1 MIEILQTAPL
11 WVTLPVLAGAAFVQ
25 NMAFT
30 AVSRSRNSADVAY
43 HRRCSWAS
51 NGVWFVIQVGLFG
64 VLFQALTTGSFLK
77 IAAVGVVYVL
87 ATTEGSCFMMARLLR
102 RESDKQRPGATARP

>member
-1 MIEILQTAPL
+1 MIEAITSAPL
-11 WVTLPVLAGAAFVQ
+11 WVTLPILAAAAFVQ

-43 HRRCSWAS
+43 HRRCAWAS

-64 VLFQALTTGSFLK
+64 VLFQALTTGSLFK

-87 ATTEGSCFMMARLLR
+87 ATTEGSCYMMERLLR
-102 RESDKQRPGATARP
+102 KESEKQRPGASPT

>member
-1 MIEILQTAPL
+1 MPDLASLPL
-11 WVTLPVLAGAAFVQ
+11 YVLLPVLAVVAFVQ

-43 HRRCSWAS
+43 HRRCAWAS
-51 NGVWFVIQVGLFG
+51 NGVWFVTQVAIFG

-77 IAAVGVVYVL
+77 VALVGIVYVL
-87 ATTEGSCFMMARLLR
+87 ATTEGSAFMMARLLKSETGKR
-102 RESDKQRPGATARP
+102 QVGAR

>member
-1 MIEILQTAPL
+1 MIETITAAPL
-11 WVTLPVLAGAAFVQ
+11 WATLPVLAAAAFVQ

-43 HRRCSWAS
+43 HRRCAWAS

-64 VLFQALTTGSFLK
+64 VLFQALTTGSLAK
-77 IAAVGVVYVL
+77 IAAVGVVYVF
-87 ATTEGSCFMMARLLR
+87 ATTEGSCFMMARLLK
-102 RESDKQRPGATARP
+102 RETEKQRPGASA

>member
-1 MIEILQTAPL
+1 MDIASLPL
-11 WVTLPVLAGAAFVQ
+11 WVLLPLLAVAAAIQ
-25 NMAFT
+25 NAAFT

-51 NGVWFVIQVGLFG
+51 NAVWFTIQVGLFG

-77 IAAVGVVYVL
+77 VFAVGVTYVL
-87 ATTEGSCFMMARLLR
+87 STTEGSCFMMKRMLARETGKR
-102 RESDKQRPGATARP
+102 QVGAKA